1 MVGTST
7 FGQPLLLRDAM
18 QRLFEESVVP
28 VTWRGGT
35 NNTLPVDVYG
45 TPDHF
50 TVRAL
55 LPGVLPDN
63 ITITYAHN
71 AVAISASVPQPP
83 TPQGETVNWFYRELG
98 TGTFT
103 RTIQFSEPVDGD
115 RIESSF
121 VNGVLTLT
129 LPKAE
134 WAKPKKISV
143 NAQTP
148 ELVGSGSE
156 T

>member
-1 MVGTST
+1 
-7 FGQPLLLRDAM
+7 
-18 QRLFEESVVP
+18 
-28 VTWRGGT
+28 
-35 NNTLPVDVYG
+35 
-45 TPDHF
+45 
-50 TVRAL
+50 

-63 ITITYAHN
+63 IAITYAHN
-71 AVAISASVPQPP
+71 AVTISAHVPQPP

-103 RTIQFSEPVDGD
+103 RTIQFSEPVDSD

-134 WAKPKKISV
+134 WAKPKKISI

-156 T
+156 A